1 MHGLSPNK
9 TQPIDL
15 SVFIN
20 IVSERDIQRK
30 KQAITTHKSAVSIHK
45 DIQSKK
51 QTITTHKSAV
61 SIHKDI
67 ILSLLWSANV
77 EKLNRHT
84 CNLKKTLTSPLL
96 DCSVPCLTYSGVA
109 FVSWLTVLCCH
120 TDMYMIADTVIVSS
134 RDNTRV
140 VPTRRRDE
148 LLLPVFFVSTS
159 WNLDTEFYLTRQ

>member
-20 IVSERDIQRK
+20 IVSER
-30 KQAITTHKSAVSIHK
+30 

-77 EKLNRHT
+77 AKLNRHT

-109 FVSWLTVLCCH
+109 FVS
-120 TDMYMIADTVIVSS
+120 
-134 RDNTRV
+134 
-140 VPTRRRDE
+140 
-148 LLLPVFFVSTS
+148 
-159 WNLDTEFYLTRQ
+159 